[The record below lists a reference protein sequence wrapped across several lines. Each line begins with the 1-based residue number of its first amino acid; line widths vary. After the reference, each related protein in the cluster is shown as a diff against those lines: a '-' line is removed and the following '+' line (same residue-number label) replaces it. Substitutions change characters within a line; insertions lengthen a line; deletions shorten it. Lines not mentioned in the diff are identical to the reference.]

1 MAVYRFR
8 YADASG
14 AAIRTTIMQ
23 CVDDAQAI
31 GKSQGTMKDRY
42 ATLEVFEGERR
53 IDGAHP
59 LPRAQHRDQT
69 PQSAQF

>member
-23 CVDDAQAI
+23 CGDDAEAI
-31 GKSQGTMKDRY
+31 GKAEDTMKDRY
-42 ATLEVFEGERR
+42 VTLEVFEGERLVH
-53 IDGAHP
+53 GAHYVS
-59 LPRAQHRDQT
+59 RTQHRDQAS
-69 PQSAQF
+69 QAAQF